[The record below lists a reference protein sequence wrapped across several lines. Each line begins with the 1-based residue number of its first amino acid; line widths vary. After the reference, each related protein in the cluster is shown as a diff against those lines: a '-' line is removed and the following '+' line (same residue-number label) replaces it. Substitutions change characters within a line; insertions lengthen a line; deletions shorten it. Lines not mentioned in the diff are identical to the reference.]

1 MEQPRDRLNL
11 RDIILG
17 GQDGLV
23 NVLGVT
29 LGVAAASG
37 DTRLVL
43 AAGLAAA
50 FAESISMAAVV
61 YTSSLAERDFYRAE
75 LRRERKEIEE
85 KPEEEKEDIRTIYQH
100 LGFSGDLLGKMV
112 SQIKRNPQ
120 ALVEEMMAHKL
131 KLVRKSTRGV
141 LITSAV
147 VGLSAIV
154 GSFIPLAPFVFLP
167 VSQGIWGA
175 LLISALALFGIGLYK
190 AKLTIGSLWKSGLE
204 IAAIGVIAALVGYG
218 VGTLFKV

>member
-1 MEQPRDRLNL
+1 
-11 RDIILG
+11 
-17 GQDGLV
+17 
-23 NVLGVT
+23 
-29 LGVAAASG
+29 
-37 DTRLVL
+37 
-43 AAGLAAA
+43 
-50 FAESISMAAVV
+50 
-61 YTSSLAERDFYRAE
+61 
-75 LRRERKEIEE
+75 
-85 KPEEEKEDIRTIYQH
+85 
-100 LGFSGDLLGKMV
+100 
-112 SQIKRNPQ
+112 
-120 ALVEEMMAHKL
+120 MAHKL